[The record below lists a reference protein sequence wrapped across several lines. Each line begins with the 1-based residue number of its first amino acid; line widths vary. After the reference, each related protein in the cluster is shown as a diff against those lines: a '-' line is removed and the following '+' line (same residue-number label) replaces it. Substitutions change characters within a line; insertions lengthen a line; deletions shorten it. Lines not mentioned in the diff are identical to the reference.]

1 MTLQVV
7 IKLSLLC
14 KSRAL
19 LQSKLCSYVDEER
32 ENSRPDIIIF
42 NLNTKR
48 EVDKKFDPVGFNC
61 VTKVCTLVLISFNQ
75 CVCYVE
81 KTSLY
86 DCFANF

>member
-14 KSRAL
+14 KSRAV
-19 LQSKLCSYVDEER
+19 LQSELCSYVDEER

-42 NLNTKR
+42 NLNTKS

-61 VTKVCTLVLISFNQ
+61 VTKVCTLVLINACIMQ
-75 CVCYVE
+75 
-81 KTSLY
+81 
-86 DCFANF
+86 N